1 MGQNS
6 TEVAYGFGQMGSG
19 HIKASATDLL
29 PPAGS
34 VIVAITMLDNVSFA
48 VLTADTHL
56 NGANVAAKQGGDGTA
71 YFGTGTQVLANGID
85 ADDTD
90 SVESV
95 VVATSV
101 VFPKGL
107 TIYGRWTSVSLNAD
121 SDHGVIC
128 YYGPAHVGV
137 VAPTIS

>member
-19 HIKASATDLL
+19 HIKAAATDLM

-34 VIVAITMLDNVSFA
+34 VIVAITMLADVSFA
-48 VLTADTHL
+48 VLLADTTL
-56 NGANVAAKQGGDGTA
+56 NGPNTAAKQGGDGTA
-71 YFGTGTQVLANGID
+71 YFGTGTQILANGID

-90 SVESV
+90 TVESV
-95 VVATSV
+95 VVANDV

-107 TIYGRWTSVSLNAD
+107 TIYGRWTSVSLQAD
-121 SDHGVIC
+121 NTHGVIC
-128 YYGPAHVGV
+128 YYGPAHVNATV
-137 VAPTIS
+137 PAIS

>member
-19 HIKASATDLL
+19 HIKAAATDLM

-34 VIVAITMLDNVSFA
+34 VIVAITMLADVSFA

-56 NGANVAAKQGGDGTA
+56 NGPNTAAKQGGDGTA

-90 SVESV
+90 TVESV
-95 VVATSV
+95 VVANDV

-107 TIYGRWTSVSLNAD
+107 TIYGRWTSVSLQAD
-121 SDHGVIC
+121 STHGVIC
-128 YYGPAHVGV
+128 YYGPAHVGAAV
-137 VAPTIS
+137 PAIS

>member
-1 MGQNS
+1 MAVNS
-6 TEVAYGFGQMGSG
+6 TEVSYGFGQMGSG
-19 HIKASATDLL
+19 HIKASATDLM

-34 VIVAITMLDNVSFA
+34 VIVAITMLDNVSFE

-56 NGANVAAKQGGDGTA
+56 NGTNVAAKQGGDGTA

-95 VVATSV
+95 VVATTV

-121 SDHGVIC
+121 STHGVIC
-128 YYGPAHVGV
+128 YYGPAHVGASV
-137 VAPTIS
+137 PAIS

>member
-1 MGQNS
+1 MGVNS
-6 TEVAYGFGQMGSG
+6 TGVAYGFGQMGSG
-19 HIKASATDLL
+19 HIKASATDLM

-34 VIVAITMLDNVSFA
+34 VIVAITMLDDVSFE

-56 NGANVAAKQGGDGTA
+56 NGSNVAAKQGGDGTA
-71 YFGTGTQVLANGID
+71 YIGTGTQILANGID

-90 SVESV
+90 TVESV
-95 VVATSV
+95 AIASTV
-101 VFPKGL
+101 VFPKVL

-128 YYGPAHVGV
+128 YYGPAHVGATV
-137 VAPTIS
+137 PAIS

>member
-1 MGQNS
+1 MGVNS
-6 TEVAYGFGQMGSG
+6 TGVAYGFGQMGSG
-19 HIKASATDLL
+19 HIKASATDLM

-34 VIVAITMLDNVSFA
+34 VIVAITMLDDVSFE

-71 YFGTGTQVLANGID
+71 YIGTGTQILANGID

-90 SVESV
+90 TVESV
-95 VVATSV
+95 AIASTV

-128 YYGPAHVGV
+128 YYGPAHVGAAV
-137 VAPTIS
+137 PAIT

>member
-19 HIKASATDLL
+19 HIKVAATDLM

-34 VIVAITMLDNVSFA
+34 VIVAITMLEAVKFT

-56 NGANVAAKQGGDGTA
+56 NGPNTAARQGGDGTA

-90 SVESV
+90 TVESV
-95 VVATSV
+95 VVANTV
-101 VFPKGL
+101 IFPQGI
-107 TIYGRWTSVSLNAD
+107 TIYGRWTSVSFAD
-121 SDHGVIC
+121 DYTHGVIV
-128 YYGPAHVGV
+128 YYGPAYVGAS
-137 VAPTIS
+137 APAIS

>member
-1 MGQNS
+1 MGINS
-6 TEVAYGFGQMGSG
+6 TEVAYSFGQMGSG
-19 HIKASATDLL
+19 HIKAAATDLL

-34 VIVAITMLDNVSFA
+34 VIIAITMLADVSFA

-95 VVATSV
+95 VVANDV

-107 TIYGRWTSVSLNAD
+107 TIYGRWTSVSLQTDNT
-121 SDHGVIC
+121 HGVIC
-128 YYGPAHVGV
+128 YYAPAHVGATV
-137 VAPTIS
+137 PAIS

>member
-1 MGQNS
+1 MGVNS
-6 TEVAYGFGQMGSG
+6 TDVAYSFGQMGSG
-19 HIKASATDLL
+19 HIKAAANDLL

-34 VIVAITMLDNVSFA
+34 VIVAITMLADVSFA

-71 YFGTGTQVLANGID
+71 YIGTGTQILANGID

-90 SVESV
+90 AIQSLA
-95 VVATSV
+95 VATSV

-107 TIYGRWTSVSLNAD
+107 TIYGRWTSVSLQAD
-121 SDHGVIC
+121 STHGVIC
-128 YYGPAHVGV
+128 YYGPAHVGATV
-137 VAPTIS
+137 PAIS

>member
-1 MGQNS
+1 MSNS

-19 HIKASATDLL
+19 HVKAEATDLL

-34 VIVAITMLDNVSFA
+34 VIVAITMLADVSFA

-56 NGANVAAKQGGDGTA
+56 NGSNVAAKQGGDGTA

-90 SVESV
+90 TVESV
-95 VVATSV
+95 AVATSV

-128 YYGPAHVGV
+128 YYGPAYVGATV
-137 VAPTIS
+137 PAIS

>member
-1 MGQNS
+1 MSNS

-19 HIKASATDLL
+19 HVKALATDLL

-34 VIVAITMLDNVSFA
+34 VIVAITMLADVSFA

-56 NGANVAAKQGGDGTA
+56 NGSNVAAKQGGDGTA

-90 SVESV
+90 TVESV
-95 VVATSV
+95 AVATSV

-128 YYGPAHVGV
+128 YYGPAYVGATV
-137 VAPTIS
+137 PAIS

>member
-1 MGQNS
+1 MGVNS
-6 TEVAYGFGQMGSG
+6 TGVAYGFGQMGSG
-19 HIKASATDLL
+19 HIKASATDLM

-34 VIVAITMLDNVSFA
+34 VIVAITMLADVSFA

-56 NGANVAAKQGGDGTA
+56 NGSNVAAKQGGDGTA
-71 YFGTGTQVLANGID
+71 YIGTGTQILANGID

-90 SVESV
+90 TVESV
-95 VVATSV
+95 AIASTV

-128 YYGPAHVGV
+128 YYGPAHVGATV
-137 VAPTIS
+137 PAIS

>member
-1 MGQNS
+1 M
-6 TEVAYGFGQMGSG
+6 
-19 HIKASATDLL
+19 

-34 VIVAITMLDNVSFA
+34 VIVAITMLADVSFA

-56 NGANVAAKQGGDGTA
+56 NGANIAAKQGGDGTA
-71 YFGTGTQVLANGID
+71 YFGTGTPILANGID

-90 SVESV
+90 TAESV
-95 VVATSV
+95 AVATSV

-128 YYGPAHVGV
+128 YYGPAHVGAAV
-137 VAPTIS
+137 PAIS

>member
-1 MGQNS
+1 MAVNS
-6 TEVAYGFGQMGSG
+6 TEVSYGFGQMGSG
-19 HIKASATDLL
+19 HIKASATDLM

-56 NGANVAAKQGGDGTA
+56 NGTNVAAKQGGDGTA

-95 VVATSV
+95 VVATTV

-121 SDHGVIC
+121 STHGVIC
-128 YYGPAHVGV
+128 YYGPAHVGASV
-137 VAPTIS
+137 PAIS

>member
-19 HIKASATDLL
+19 HIKAAATDLM

-48 VLTADTHL
+48 VLLAETHL
-56 NGANVAAKQGGDGTA
+56 NGANVAVKQGSDGTA
-71 YFGTGTQVLANGID
+71 YFGTGTQILANGID
-85 ADDTD
+85 TDDTD
-90 SVESV
+90 TVESV
-95 VVATSV
+95 AVATTV

-107 TIYGRWTSVSLNAD
+107 TIYGRWTSVSLEAD
-121 SDHGVIC
+121 STHGVIC
-128 YYGPAHVGV
+128 YYGPAHVGAT
-137 VAPTIS
+137 APAIS

>member
-19 HIKASATDLL
+19 HIKAAATDLM

-34 VIVAITMLDNVSFA
+34 VIVAITMLADVSFA

-71 YFGTGTQVLANGID
+71 FIGTGTQILANGID

-90 SVESV
+90 TVESV
-95 VVATSV
+95 VVASSV
-101 VFPKGL
+101 VFPAGL
-107 TIYGRWTSVSLNAD
+107 TIYGRWTSVSLQAD

-128 YYGPAHVGV
+128 YYGPAYTGATVP
-137 VAPTIS
+137 AIS

>member
-19 HIKASATDLL
+19 HIKALATDLM

-56 NGANVAAKQGGDGTA
+56 NGANVAAKQGSDGTA

-90 SVESV
+90 TVESV
-95 VVATSV
+95 VVANDV

-107 TIYGRWTSVSLNAD
+107 TIYGRWTSVSLQAD
-121 SDHGVIC
+121 STHGVIC
-128 YYGPAHVGV
+128 YYGPAHVGATV
-137 VAPTIS
+137 PAIS

>member
-1 MGQNS
+1 MGINS

-19 HIKASATDLL
+19 HIKAAATDLM

-34 VIVAITMLDNVSFA
+34 VIVAITMLADVSFA

-56 NGANVAAKQGGDGTA
+56 NGSNVAAKQGGDGTA
-71 YFGTGTQVLANGID
+71 YIGTGTQILANGID

-90 SVESV
+90 TVESV

-107 TIYGRWTSVSLNAD
+107 TIYGRWTSVSLQAD
-121 SDHGVIC
+121 STHGVIC
-128 YYGPAHVGV
+128 YYGPAHVGATV
-137 VAPTIS
+137 PAIS